1 MDLHPRLLRVFVT
14 VAEELHFGRAAAR
27 LYVAQQALSRDVRRL
42 EEQLGQALFTRTTRR
57 VELTPA
63 GTRLLSGA
71 RRLLAL
77 HDELV
82 AEVSSARG
90 PLLVDVNMQGHEPP
104 RPLVRA
110 RELAPGVE
118 ILARFHG
125 GLASGAAAMR
135 EGRLDVSFGRF
146 AGLPASVRKGLA
158 QVPVRLDPLAV
169 LVSEDHPLAALEEV
183 PLGVLADF
191 PLDAMAGN
199 PATTEWTD
207 LGERLAE
214 EFGLTLATPH
224 EPPVG
229 SHEMG
234 LYLQRH
240 REPVLATAKVGGIP
254 GAVVRPLV
262 DPVPLALENLVFPE
276 GLRHPGLDAL
286 LQAVTEIRSVERR
299 LRRPPH
305 SWLPEADE
313 ALLKRSG
320 RAHGDGVSE
329 AGPGSGRR
337 PA

>member
-1 MDLHPRLLRVFVT
+1 MDLHPRLLRAFVA

-27 LYVAQQALSRDVRRL
+27 LYLAQQALSRDVRRL
-42 EEQLGQALFTRTTRR
+42 EEQLGAALFTRSTRR

-63 GTRLLSGA
+63 GARLMPGA

-82 AEVSSARG
+82 AEVSGARG
-90 PLLVDVNMQGHEPP
+90 PLLVDVNMQGHEAP

-118 ILARFHG
+118 MLARFHG
-125 GLASGAAAMR
+125 GLASGVAAMR

-146 AGLPASVRKGLA
+146 AGLPAHVRKGLT
-158 QVPVRLDPLAV
+158 QVPVRLDRLAV
-169 LVSEDHPLAALEEV
+169 LVPADHALAALEEV
-183 PLGVLADF
+183 PLGVLAGF

-214 EFGLTLATPH
+214 EFGLTLAAPH
-224 EPPVG
+224 APPVG
-229 SHEMG
+229 PDEMS
-234 LYLQRH
+234 LYLRRH
-240 REPVLATAKVGGIP
+240 REPVLATAKIGGIP
-254 GAVVRPLV
+254 GVVARPLI
-262 DPVPLALENLVFPE
+262 DPVPLALENLVFPAH
-276 GLRHPGLDAL
+276 LRHPGLDAL
-286 LQAVTEIRSVERR
+286 LQAVTELRRVERW

-313 ALLKRSG
+313 AVLSG
-320 RAHGDGVSE
+320 G
-329 AGPGSGRR
+329 
-337 PA
+337 

>member
-42 EEQLGQALFTRTTRR
+42 EAQLGTALFTRSTRR

-82 AEVSSARG
+82 AEFSGSRG
-90 PLLVDVNMQGHEPP
+90 PLLVDVNMQGHEVPQ
-104 RPLVRA
+104 PLARA
-110 RELAPGVE
+110 RELAPGME
-118 ILARFHG
+118 MLARFHG
-125 GLASGAAAMR
+125 GLAAGVAAMR
-135 EGRLDVSFGRF
+135 EGRLDVSFGRI
-146 AGLPASVRKGLA
+146 AGLPAHVRKGLA

-169 LVSEDHPLAALEEV
+169 LVPEDHPLAALEEV
-183 PLGVLADF
+183 PLGTLAGF
-191 PLDAMAGN
+191 PLDALAGN

-214 EFGLTLATPH
+214 EFGLSLAAPH
-224 EPPVG
+224 APPVG
-229 SHEMG
+229 PHEMG

-240 REPVLATAKVGGIP
+240 REPVLATVKVGGVP

-262 DPVPLALENLVFPE
+262 DPVPLTLENLVFPE

-286 LQAVTEIRSVERR
+286 LRAVTEFQRAERW
-299 LRRPPH
+299 LHRPPR
-305 SWLPEADE
+305 SWLPEAD
-313 ALLKRSG
+313 AAVLMRSG
-320 RAHGDGVSE
+320 HAVDAFPPRRE
-329 AGPGSGRR
+329 APG
-337 PA
+337 